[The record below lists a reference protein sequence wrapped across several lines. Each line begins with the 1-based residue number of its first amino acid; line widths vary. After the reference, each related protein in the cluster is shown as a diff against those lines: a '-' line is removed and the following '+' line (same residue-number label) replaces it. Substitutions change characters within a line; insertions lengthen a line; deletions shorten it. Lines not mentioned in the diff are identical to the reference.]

1 MKKLSMIIILLICLF
16 CLPFSFAD
24 IKAADNNEII
34 NNNEIIIEGITDGE
48 EVSKPNIKFYILNP
62 DVTTTY
68 QITFDN
74 NETFEFSYQNNS
86 KSITL
91 PLSKDGNIDYL
102 NPYVVINNLKSYN
115 INNQEI
121 TIINQKNEEL
131 TFSIK
136 EGVIDINGYQY
147 TNNLFEKVIN
157 EENLLITKKDGYY
170 YVDDL
175 NTMVLLDKQITA
187 VSIIK
192 EEKNKIVSATLNDQP
207 ITTNTTLKST
217 MFDNGEYVLK
227 ITDSLG
233 NIKTIKFTLNN
244 EAYISEVIKAL
255 LEGTKNTIIIFVVTL
270 LFSLPLG
277 LMGCLFKKVKF
288 TPFKKIKNCKFN
300 PLKFILDIY
309 TWVIRGTPLLLQL
322 FVVYFGL
329 PIIFGEKFSLAALP
343 AACITF
349 VINYAAY
356 FIEIFRGGL
365 ETINKGQFDACYV
378 LGMSKVQTY
387 IRIIIPQTIKKVL
400 PSITNEAITL
410 VKDTALASVITVADL
425 LFFTKQKVSLDFRM
439 DAYFVAAIIYLI
451 FSLIIVFIFRKIE
464 KKYSYYN

>member
-1 MKKLSMIIILLICLF
+1 MKKLSMIIILLISLL

-24 IKAADNNEII
+24 IKAANNNEI
-34 NNNEIIIEGITDGE
+34 NNNKIIIEGITDGE
-48 EVSKPNIKFYILNP
+48 VASKPNIKFYILNP

-136 EGVIDINGYQY
+136 DGVIDINGYQY

-157 EENLLITKKDGYY
+157 QDNLLITKKDGYY

-175 NTMVLLDKQITA
+175 NSMVSVDQQITA

-207 ITTNTTLKST
+207 ITTNTTLKAT
-217 MFDNGEYVLK
+217 MFDNGEYILK

-233 NIKTIKFTLNN
+233 NVKTITFTLNN

-439 DAYFVAAIIYLI
+439 DAYFVAAIIYLV

>member
-1 MKKLSMIIILLICLF
+1 MKKLSIIIILLICLF

-24 IKAADNNEII
+24 IKAA
-34 NNNEIIIEGITDGE
+34 NNNEIIIEGVTDGE
-48 EVSKPNIKFYILNP
+48 VVEKPNIKFYILNP

-68 QITFDN
+68 QITFN
-74 NETFEFSYQNNS
+74 NKETFEFSYQNNS
-86 KSITL
+86 KNITL

-121 TIINQKNEEL
+121 TISNQKNEEL

-136 EGVIDINGYQY
+136 DGVIDINGYQY

-157 EENLLITKKDGYY
+157 QDNLLITKKDGYY

-175 NTMVLLDKQITA
+175 NTMVLVDKQITA

-217 MFDNGEYVLK
+217 MFNNGEYVLK

-233 NIKTIKFTLNN
+233 NIKIIKFTLNN

-288 TPFKKIKNCKFN
+288 TPFRKIKNCKFN

-425 LFFTKQKVSLDFRM
+425 LFYTKQKVSLDFRM
-439 DAYFVAAIIYLI
+439 DAYFVAAIIYLL

>member
-1 MKKLSMIIILLICLF
+1 MKKLSIIIILLICLF

-24 IKAADNNEII
+24 IKATD
-34 NNNEIIIEGITDGE
+34 NNEIIIEGVTDGE
-48 EVSKPNIKFYILNP
+48 VVEKPNIKFYILNP
-62 DVTTTY
+62 DITTTY

-86 KSITL
+86 KNITL

-121 TIINQKNEEL
+121 TISNQKNEEL

-136 EGVIDINGYQY
+136 DGVIDINGYQY

-157 EENLLITKKDGYY
+157 QDNLLITKKDGYY

-175 NTMVLLDKQITA
+175 NTMVLVDKQITA

-288 TPFKKIKNCKFN
+288 TPFRKIKNCKFN

-425 LFFTKQKVSLDFRM
+425 LFYTKQKVSLDFRM
-439 DAYFVAAIIYLI
+439 DAYFVAAIIYLV

>member
-1 MKKLSMIIILLICLF
+1 MKKLSIIIILLICLF

-34 NNNEIIIEGITDGE
+34 IEGVTDGE
-48 EVSKPNIKFYILNP
+48 VVEKPNIKFYILNP
-62 DVTTTY
+62 DITTTY

-74 NETFEFSYQNNS
+74 KETFEFSYQNNS
-86 KSITL
+86 KNITL

-121 TIINQKNEEL
+121 TICNQKNEEL

-136 EGVIDINGYQY
+136 DGVIDINGYQY
-147 TNNLFEKVIN
+147 TNNLFGKVIN
-157 EENLLITKKDGYY
+157 QDNLLITKKDGYY

-175 NTMVLLDKQITA
+175 NTMVLVDKQITA

-217 MFDNGEYVLK
+217 MFNNGEYVLK

-288 TPFKKIKNCKFN
+288 TPFRKIKNCKFN

-410 VKDTALASVITVADL
+410 VKDTALASVITVTDL
-425 LFFTKQKVSLDFRM
+425 LFYTKQKVSLDFRM

>member
-1 MKKLSMIIILLICLF
+1 MKKLSIIIILLICLF

-24 IKAADNNEII
+24 IKAA
-34 NNNEIIIEGITDGE
+34 NNNEIIIEGVTDGE
-48 EVSKPNIKFYILNP
+48 VVEKPNIKFYILNP
-62 DVTTTY
+62 DITTTY

-86 KSITL
+86 KNITL

-121 TIINQKNEEL
+121 TISNQKNEEL

-136 EGVIDINGYQY
+136 DGVIDINGYQY

-157 EENLLITKKDGYY
+157 QDNLLITKKDGYY

-175 NTMVLLDKQITA
+175 NTMVLVDKQITA

-217 MFDNGEYVLK
+217 MFNNGEYVLK

-288 TPFKKIKNCKFN
+288 TPFRKIKNCKFN

-425 LFFTKQKVSLDFRM
+425 LFYTKQKVSLDFRM
-439 DAYFVAAIIYLI
+439 DAYFVAAIIYLV